1 MEASLSP
8 ESEYPSP
15 PRVHWTVLLGALTI
29 LDWIVNAYS
38 PKPYREILDSLPID
52 AWAFY
57 LCLWIRK
64 LDHEALSPLL
74 CDAYV
79 VVELAFAWSG
89 IWQSPS
95 PALQHFSEILGFASA
110 VLGIV
115 TIYWVRADL
124 QRHYNKRED
133 FTLILGPVM
142 TLFFSFIYFQY
153 HLYDIAEQ
161 KLKEGRSLT
170 QGAVIEP

>member
-1 MEASLSP
+1 MSMFAEVFP
-8 ESEYPSP
+8 TGDGKEYPPP
-15 PRVHWTVLLGALTI
+15 PRIHWTVLLGAFTI
-29 LDWIVNAYS
+29 LDWIVNTYS
-38 PKPYREILDSLPID
+38 PKPYREILDSLPIN

-64 LDHEALSPLL
+64 LDHDALSPFL

-89 IWQSPS
+89 TWQSPS
-95 PALQHFSEILGFASA
+95 STLQLVSDILGFASA

-124 QRHYNKRED
+124 QRHYREREP
-133 FTLILGPVM
+133 FPLSLGPVM
-142 TLFFSFIYFQY
+142 TLFFSFVYFQF

-161 KLKEGRSLT
+161 KLKEQASIA
-170 QGAVIEP
+170 Q